1 MSANGHDKPGCGY
14 AIQGRPVPMLEV
26 ALRALSRNGGAT
38 LALPACNGST
48 CDWVR
53 GVAEC
58 LRKGQCR
65 AALLFCEDPELASC
79 VANKVAGIR
88 AAAVQ
93 TVPQAARA
101 LEQFGANVLVVEMAG
116 RTFFEFKELLRLA
129 GNGTVCPP
137 GVACVLG
144 ELDGHAHR

>member
-1 MSANGHDKPGCGY
+1 MNANGHAKPGCGY
-14 AIQGRPVPMLEV
+14 AIQGRPAPMLEV
-26 ALRALSRNGGAT
+26 ALRALTRDGISSQG
-38 LALPACNGST
+38 LPECNGST

-58 LRKGQCR
+58 LRNGQCR
-65 AALLFCEDPELASC
+65 AAILFCEDPELACC

-88 AAAVQ
+88 AASVQSVAQATRAV
-93 TVPQAARA
+93 
-101 LEQFGANVLVVEMAG
+101 EQLGANVLVVEMAG